1 MEIYGF
7 IFEKLNAY
15 VSVFSTLGLQNDSS
29 YSYTTFVD
37 PANTQ
42 LLCVATQ
49 STQIL
54 NVKWMGGGVTEHENP
69 IILNTLHDFNDT
81 LTCDTGNAH
90 SVTVSLTVEGIT
102 MG

>member
-1 MEIYGF
+1 MDLF
-7 IFEKLNAY
+7 IEKLNAY

-54 NVKWMGGGVTEHENP
+54 NVKWMEGGVTEHENP
-69 IILNTLHDFNDT
+69 IILNTLHEFNDT